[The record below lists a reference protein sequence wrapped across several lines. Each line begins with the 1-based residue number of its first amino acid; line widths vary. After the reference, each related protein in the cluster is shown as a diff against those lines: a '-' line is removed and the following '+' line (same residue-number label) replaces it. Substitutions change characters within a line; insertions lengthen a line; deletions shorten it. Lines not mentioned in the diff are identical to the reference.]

1 MKNTYKALQATAGKR
16 RLPAAVGLLLF
27 AALALLFVGTGPAQA
42 QLGGQFFTLGGKAY
56 AQIVSSNSGFDS
68 FLSLVS
74 PANVPIGGNHDPS
87 WPVVYL
93 GTFPAGTELVFR
105 EHMLFNGVNYYTGP
119 ASRNPDNVAHAI
131 MTPLGTGAAQF
142 GFEDWWG
149 GGDKDYNDVVF
160 KVWSY
165 PIPEA
170 GTLGLI
176 GAGLVP
182 AAGVLL
188 RRRRVRSG

>member
-1 MKNTYKALQATAGKR
+1 MDTKKALTAAANKR
-16 RLPAAVGLLLF
+16 RLPAAIGLLLF
-27 AALALLFVGTGPAQA
+27 SALALLVVGTGPAQA
-42 QLGGQFFTLGGKAY
+42 QLGGQFFSLGGRAW

-68 FLSLVS
+68 FLSLTS
-74 PANVPIGGNHDPS
+74 PAYVPIGGNHDPS

-93 GTFPAGTELVFR
+93 GTFPVGVELVFQ
-105 EHMLFNGVNYYTGP
+105 EHMLFNGINYYTGP
-119 ASRNPDNVAHAI
+119 ASRNPDKIEHAM
-131 MTPLGTGAAQF
+131 MTPLGPGAAEF

-160 KVWSY
+160 RVWSE

-170 GTLGLI
+170 GTLALI

-182 AAGVLL
+182 AAGIAL
-188 RRRRVRSG
+188 RRRRARSG